1 MSQPKIVAAR
11 VGLSMVR
18 QIVIEVEPPDDSQ
31 TVFRL
36 CIDENLVAEGL
47 TAAQAHMLVGES
59 LIELACRSQT
69 RRLRRPR
76 AIFRRELAARAQKRH
91 SSRTDDLFQ
100 RLMPGQATVG
110 TNRATAATRHLKRR

>member
-1 MSQPKIVAAR
+1 MSQPKIAAAR

-47 TAAQAHMLVGES
+47 TAAQAHMLVGEVLDRIGMS
-59 LIELACRSQT
+59 KPNEAAKKT
-69 RRLRRPR
+69 PR
-76 AIFRRELAARAQKRH
+76 DF
-91 SSRTDDLFQ
+91 
-100 RLMPGQATVG
+100 
-110 TNRATAATRHLKRR
+110 